1 MRSGQA
7 RCCGRSM
14 GPSRRVLDS
23 CQIGHKN
30 VQIRLLHNNAAESQP
45 CGAPEPRQLH
55 VLPVVTARKSTLD
68 LQRAVD
74 KSTRS
79 IDEASWT
86 IGQSLL
92 VLHRTLCARRIHYPP
107 PHQSK
112 QNLQASK
119 YPEKPAW
126 DQMKVLRSLCPSRDQ
141 LAISSQRDHRADPK

>member
-1 MRSGQA
+1 
-7 RCCGRSM
+7 M

-92 VLHRTLCARRIHYPP
+92 VLHRTLCARRIHCPP

-119 YPEKPAW
+119 HPEKPTSW
-126 DQMKVLRSLCPSRDQ
+126 DQMKS
-141 LAISSQRDHRADPK
+141 